1 MASLSMLIKPA
12 SSLCNYR
19 CEYCFYADVS
29 NHREVK
35 STGIMTLETT
45 ENLIKKA
52 TENPRVEEI
61 TFAFQ
66 GGEPT
71 LAGIDYFKTFVQLV
85 DRIKHRSQKIHYALQ
100 TNGSG
105 LDESWA
111 QFLFQH
117 QFLVGI
123 SLDGY
128 QTNHD
133 FLRKNT
139 HLLGTYNDVMKAI
152 EVLKAHKVDFNILTV
167 LTSILAKHPKELY
180 AFYKKQKFKYV
191 QLIPCLPDLDHKDD
205 KYALTPEL
213 FASFYKTFFDLWYS
227 DYIKGDYLSVTL
239 FDNVIPMFVGEY
251 PQQCGMLGFCTP
263 QFVIEADG
271 SVYPCD
277 FYVLDHYK
285 IGNINTDTIADL
297 RHQEVS
303 QIFISEPKRMSPFCA
318 ACQFKSMCNGNCK
331 RLNVTYFDDQIC
343 GYKEFLTYAYP
354 KIKKLYE

>member
-1 MASLSMLIKPA
+1 MLIKPA

-35 STGIMTLETT
+35 STGIMTPDTM

-52 TENPRVEEI
+52 TENQRVEDI

-71 LAGIDYFKTFVQLV
+71 LAGLDYFKAFIDTV
-85 DRIKHRSQKIHYALQ
+85 DRLKQPTQKIHYALQ
-100 TNGSG
+100 TNGSI
-105 LDESWA
+105 LDEAWA
-111 QFLFQH
+111 QFLSQH
-117 QFLVGI
+117 QFLVGL

-128 QTNHD
+128 QANHD
-133 FLRKNT
+133 FLRKNINQ
-139 HLLGTYNDVMKAI
+139 LGTYSAVMKA
-152 EVLKAHKVDFNILTV
+152 VDLLRTHNVDFNILTV

-180 AFYKKQKFKYV
+180 AFYKKQKFEYV
-191 QLIPCLPDLDHKDD
+191 QLIPCLPGLDHEEG

-213 FASFYKTFFDLWYS
+213 FASFYKTFFDLWYA

-277 FYVLDHYK
+277 FYVLDQYK
-285 IGNINTDTIADL
+285 IGNINTDSIADL
-297 RHQEVS
+297 RHHEIS
-303 QIFISEPKRMSPFCA
+303 QKFIREPKRMSPFCA
-318 ACQFKSMCNGNCK
+318 TCQFKTMCNGNCK
-331 RLNVTYFDDQIC
+331 RLNVTYFNDEMC
-343 GYKEFLTYAYP
+343 GYQEFLTYALP
-354 KIKKLYE
+354 KIKKLYK